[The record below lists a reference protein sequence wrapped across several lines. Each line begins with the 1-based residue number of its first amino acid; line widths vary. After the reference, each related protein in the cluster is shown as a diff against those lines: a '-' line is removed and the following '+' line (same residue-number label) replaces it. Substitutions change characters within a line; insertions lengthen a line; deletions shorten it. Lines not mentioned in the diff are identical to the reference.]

1 MKIGLIPKQLGI
13 SMAVLL
19 IAACGPLVE
28 FSGGG
33 KAPRLFQLNPAAS
46 LGSTVSRTDLTILV
60 EQPTVPGGLRSDS
73 IAVRTGEHEIKYL
86 AGARWSDRAS
96 RLIERYFVES
106 MERTGAIG
114 VIGVESLDLPN
125 DFRLKIDVHEFS
137 AIAGPS
143 KNALIQNVE
152 IRISATVVRSTPV
165 SIIATRAFSSSVNTT
180 SEDPADVVAAM
191 NEAADSVM
199 ADMFAWLLNVV
210 DKAERARNE

>member
-28 FSGGG
+28 FPGGG
-33 KAPRLFQLNPAAS
+33 EAPRLFQLNPAAS

-73 IAVRTGEHEIKYL
+73 IAVRAGEHEIKYL
-86 AGARWSDRAS
+86 AGARWGDRAS
-96 RLIERYFVES
+96 RLIERYIVES
-106 MERTGAIG
+106 MAQTGAIG

-125 DFRLKIDVHEFS
+125 DFRLKIDVQEFS
-137 AIAGPS
+137 AIAGAS
-143 KNALIQNVE
+143 ENALIQNVE
-152 IRISATVVRSTPV
+152 VRISATVVRSMPV
-165 SIIATRAFSSSVNTT
+165 SIIATRTFSSSVNTT
-180 SEDPADVVAAM
+180 SEDPADIVAAM
-191 NEAADSVM
+191 NEAADSVI

-210 DKAERARNE
+210 DGAERARNE